1 MKVKNTDKMKKMY
14 IHAKHYKEVEV
25 EGPEGLL
32 EVKISELI
40 PFSRYT
46 GAVTIDKEDNII
58 QTKDEKLWRKRKMKG
73 LQLVL
78 KRIFSSVYFKGPS
91 STLYPWKVLKES
103 IEKEGYDPEKYGYII
118 VRARKNSEGER
129 KFQIIN
135 GNHRVEVLSALYG
148 PDYKLK
154 VKVTNSASVK
164 GILKI
169 IPDGLRNIPLTLF
182 PSFIFFCWYLFLP
195 IILTSVLVYFTLSWI
210 KDIRDLANTET
221 HPKKNLTIIYN
232 KTPKLYKLLMN
243 IHYNLTYIIC
253 GIIILLFTIYTF
265 YHYWVEFFIMMG
277 ITFILGTI
285 IQYWLYKTKN
295 TIKTVGNFTL
305 NDIIETPKK

>member
-1 MKVKNTDKMKKMY
+1 MKVENTDKMKKIY
-14 IHAKHYKEVEV
+14 IHGKSWEKEV

-58 QTKDEKLWRKRKMKG
+58 QTKDEKLWRKRRMRGFKS
-73 LQLVL
+73 LL
-78 KRIFSSVYFKGPS
+78 KRVFRSVYFKGPS
-91 STLYPWKVLKES
+91 STLYPWNVLKES
-103 IEKEGYDPEKYGYII
+103 IEKEGYDPAKYGYII

-129 KFQIIN
+129 RFQIIN
-135 GNHRVEVLSALYG
+135 GNHRLEVLSALYG

-154 VKVTNSASVK
+154 VRVTNSASVK

-169 IPDGLRNIPLTLF
+169 IPDGLRNVPITLF

-195 IILTSVLVYFTLSWI
+195 ILITSVLVYLTLSWI
-210 KDIRDLANTET
+210 KDIRDLSKTET
-221 HPKKNLTIIYN
+221 HPKKHLTSIYN
-232 KTPKLYKLLMN
+232 KTPKLYRLLMN
-243 IHYNLTYIIC
+243 IHYNLTYIISS
-253 GIIILLFTIYTF
+253 IIILLFTIYAF
-265 YHYWVEFFIMMG
+265 YHYWLEFFIMMG

-285 IQYWLYKTKN
+285 IQYVLYKTKN
-295 TIKTVGNFTL
+295 TIKTVNNLTL
-305 NDIIETPKK
+305 NDIIETYKK